1 MQLPNEGRGMT
12 IRALGDGYHDL
23 PAGKIGCIVTFL
35 EMTGPPAPR
44 VVPPRPEL
52 SLRRLGAADTTLYK
66 QVFRVIGERWLWFS
80 RLGLD
85 DAALARII
93 GNPAVEAYALTR
105 DGAPAGLLELDFRQQ
120 GEAELKFFGVYET
133 EIGTGAGRWLM
144 DRALDMAWARP
155 IRRLWVHTCTLD
167 HPGAIGFYRRSGFTP
182 YRSALE
188 IADDPRLIG
197 LLPRDALPDIPLME

>member
-1 MQLPNEGRGMT
+1 MPQATMQ
-12 IRALGDGYHDL
+12 DGYHDV
-23 PAGKIGCIVTFL
+23 PPGKIGCIVTFL
-35 EMTGPPAPR
+35 EMTAPPAPR
-44 VVPPRPEL
+44 PVPARPEL
-52 SLRRLGAADTTLYK
+52 ALRRLGAADTTLYK

-80 RLGLD
+80 RLGLN
-85 DAALARII
+85 DATLARII
-93 GNPAVEAYALTR
+93 GDPAVAAYALMR